1 MPTHAAARPLVSV
14 LIPAY
19 NHERFVQHCLDS
31 VLEDPYP
38 AKEIVIID
46 DGSTDRTGEKIAEWI
61 KAQGHLLRVEY
72 VQRENR
78 GISAAWNELAAR
90 ARGEFLRLCAS
101 DDYLLPGGLE
111 AQVRYLQ
118 THPTKRVVVGDSI
131 VVDQYANKLH
141 DSGMRDLHHADKR
154 LYSSDEGIRQAV
166 ISQWAIGGPVALL
179 HKSALETIGRW
190 TEGLRIDDWDFFL
203 RVAARDALGFIDV
216 HVGAYRLHGNNV
228 SKTRHT
234 ATRIVNLTEACQ
246 VARRRADLFDE
257 PHRTLLK
264 AQAHYICAKIAFL
277 QKRLFVLTFH
287 MLVYL
292 ALLAVS
298 KLRACPMSTHGP
310 RRNLFARKTRRSEG
324 AYVDT

>member
-1 MPTHAAARPLVSV
+1 MTTAAKGLATPAATRPLVSV

-19 NHERFVQHCLDS
+19 NHERFVQRCLDS

-46 DGSTDRTGEKIAEWI
+46 DGSSDRTGERIAEWI

-118 THPTKRVVVGDSI
+118 THPTKRAVVGDSV
-131 VVDQYANKLH
+131 VVDQYGNTLH

-154 LYSSDEGIRQAV
+154 LYGSDEGIRRAV

-203 RVAARDALGFIDV
+203 RVAACDALGFIDV

-234 ATRIVNLTEACQ
+234 ATRIVNLTESCQ

-264 AQAHYICAKIAFL
+264 AQAHFICAKIAFL
-277 QKRLFVLTFH
+277 QKRLFVLAFH

-292 ALLAVS
+292 VLLGVS
-298 KLRACPMSTHGP
+298 KLRLPPVGT
-310 RRNLFARKTRRSEG
+310 LLEKT
-324 AYVDT
+324 

>member
-1 MPTHAAARPLVSV
+1 MNAAAKTMTAHAAARPLVSV

-19 NHERFVQHCLDS
+19 NHESFVQRCLDS

-46 DGSTDRTGEKIAEWI
+46 DGSTDRTGEKIAQWI
-61 KAQGHLLRVEY
+61 EANGHLLRVEY

-78 GISAAWNELAAR
+78 GISATLNELAAR
-90 ARGEFLRLCAS
+90 ARGEFLRLGAS

-118 THPTKRVVVGDSI
+118 THPAKRAVVGDSI
-131 VVDQYANKLH
+131 VVDQYGNTLH
-141 DSGMRDLHHADKR
+141 ESGMRDLHHADKR
-154 LYSSDEGIRQAV
+154 LYRSDEGIRRAV
-166 ISQWAIGGPVALL
+166 ISQWAIGGPVTLL
-179 HKSALETIGRW
+179 HKSALENVGRW

-203 RVAARDALGFIDV
+203 RLAACDALGFIDM
-216 HVGAYRLHGNNV
+216 HVCAYRLHGNNV
-228 SKTRHT
+228 SKTRHV

-277 QKRLFVLTFH
+277 QKRVFVLAFH
-287 MLVYL
+287 
-292 ALLAVS
+292 LLMHAVLLGVS
-298 KLRACPMSTHGP
+298 KLRLPPIGA
-310 RRNLFARKTRRSEG
+310 LLEKT
-324 AYVDT
+324 